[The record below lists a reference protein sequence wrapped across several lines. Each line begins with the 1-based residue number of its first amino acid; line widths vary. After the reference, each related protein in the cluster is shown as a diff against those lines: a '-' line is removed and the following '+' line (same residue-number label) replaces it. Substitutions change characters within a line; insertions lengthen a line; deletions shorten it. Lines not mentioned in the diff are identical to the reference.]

1 MTADAFFA
9 VCSCVPFS
17 FDSGHTE
24 LFDCKL
30 TYGNNFHKLLGS
42 ILEIFLHVLQVN

>member
-1 MTADAFFA
+1 MTADAFFP

-24 LFDCKL
+24 LFACKSM
-30 TYGNNFHKLLGS
+30 YGNNFPKFLGS
-42 ILEIFLHVLQVN
+42 ILETLLRVLEVN